1 MFAISTLANAG
12 LAMVLLVNLRPG
24 ASNHITDYA
33 GCSDGQVTTVN
44 RRNGHTGFTPFL
56 LITLSNLATNILD
69 SLLLLLAA
77 GKCKFQKVVIV
88 ESDQVSYQNH

>member
-12 LAMVLLVNLRPG
+12 LIMVLLVNLHPG
-24 ASNHITDYA
+24 HHHTEDCPH
-33 GCSDGQVTTVN
+33 GPDTTVN

-77 GKCKFQKVVIV
+77 GKINFEV
-88 ESDQVSYQNH
+88 